1 MSCGE
6 SVREIEKE
14 VRFIK
19 KGNVERHLKG
29 GCHEHALKI
38 EAKLAKKRTNEPS
51 KNEPPNKQPVIDF
64 AMKKNVAEP
73 L

>member
-6 SVREIEKE
+6 SMREIEKE

-29 GCHEHALKI
+29 GCHEHALEI
-38 EAKLAKKRTNEPS
+38 EAKLAKKRTMS
-51 KNEPPNKQPVIDF
+51 PVK
-64 AMKKNVAEP
+64 MNP
-73 L
+73 LTNNQK